1 MTEQIEAWWSRRQ
14 RSKGVDVPYPIGDYR
29 ADWERY
35 GVLVRQYHPDL
46 NHGIA
51 LTQIPPAAD
60 VYLVWEC
67 DSGHRFV
74 ATPTEQRQRP
84 GQSRRRSTWCPD
96 CAAAADPK
104 RPRAKSVVAAAA
116 AGRAQLTSL
125 ESPLTSASLPPWPNV
140 RPAPSTA
147 PRRPVKLCATSTA
160 EKFAVGEAYRSA
172 CAPVPASAAEA
183 LLRQKLTARLE
194 FAPGLNAIRVERP
207 FFTHLEVWPDIVLSD
222 LRVAIEYDTTGR
234 EGVEHVGRRE
244 DVDRRKDRMLR
255 AAGWEVIRIRCGK
268 LQPLGAHDIAASGV
282 TAKLID
288 RVLDELRVIRGDL
301 IVNCYLV

>member
-1 MTEQIEAWWSRRQ
+1 MTEQIEAWWGRRQ
-14 RSKGVDVPYPIGDYR
+14 RSKAVDVPYAIGEYR

-46 NHGIA
+46 NRGIA

-84 GQSRRRSTWCPD
+84 GQSRRRSIWCPD

-116 AGRAQLTSL
+116 ALP
-125 ESPLTSASLPPWPNV
+125 EPLPAWPNV
-140 RPAPSTA
+140 RKPVSSK
-147 PRRPVKLCATSTA
+147 PRRSPKLCATSTA
-160 EKFAVGEAYRSA
+160 ERLGVGQAFHSS

-183 LLRQKLTARLE
+183 LLRQKLAARLSFE
-194 FAPGLNAIRVERP
+194 PGLNAVRVARP

-234 EGVEHVGRRE
+234 EGVEHVGCRE

-255 AAGWEVIRIRCGK
+255 AAGWEVIRIRSGK
-268 LQPLGAHDIAASGV
+268 LRPLGPHDIAASGV